1 MSFVDLPLQ
10 SGYYLMSSSKD
21 GTMMIWD
28 LREGRQ
34 LFTMKGHTG
43 PVNCA
48 RFSSDGHFFASAGAD
63 QMVMIWKSNL
73 YGVDAPEI
81 EWGQGKKPLT
91 SGVISSPNM
100 AAVAAA
106 RAASGTAVS
115 SPAPIVA
122 RQTGVRT

>member
-1 MSFVDLPLQ
+1 
-10 SGYYLMSSSKD
+10 MSSSKD
-21 GTMMIWD
+21 GTMKIWD

-100 AAVAAA
+100 AAIAAA

-122 RQTGVRT
+122 RQTGART